1 MRLQEYWGVGP
12 KTSERLQET
21 LGVAAAVEAIESAD
35 VRALTEAGIPAGRAT
50 RILRRAN
57 GDAGMATLGTR
68 DARSVYDELLSLA
81 GEHAVTRHAG
91 DRIRVLTPLP
101 ARAEREAR
109 LDEIEAAREM
119 WAGLDD
125 DARER
130 VLDAFTAY
138 DEAGGTERAAVET
151 ALTLRDIG
159 LDAGP
164 FAPLADTDEGALSEA
179 VGALGYVDSDERG
192 SSGRRTKSVDGDEV
206 LSGADEKLDRLRDRL
221 EAAERLESGAFD
233 LLETVREAG
242 ARNLDDFEHAVADY
256 VAAETELSRED
267 VLGAAADDPVD
278 AADFVSTTLRTLAAD
293 LGERVA
299 EREEVVAA
307 DLRETIEAA
316 RDDIDAAVEAVE
328 DSAFALSLAQ
338 FADAYD
344 LVRPELGGGDGPFG
358 VAAVDARHLFLDG
371 DVQPVTYA
379 VGHHTLSADP
389 QPPADE
395 RVTVLTGA
403 NSGGKTTLL
412 ETLCQVA
419 LLAAMGLPV
428 PAGRAQVGDFDTVV
442 FHRRHAS
449 FNAGVLESTLKSIVP
464 PLSGEGRTLM
474 LVDEFEAITEPGR
487 AADLLGGLVGLTVDR
502 NAVGVYVTHLAED
515 LSPLPAAARIDGIFA
530 EGLTPELALRVD
542 YQPRF
547 GTIGKST
554 PEFIVSRLVA
564 NARNHVER
572 QGFQTLAAAV
582 GEEAV
587 QQTLSDARWRGE
599 TTD

>member
-12 KTSERLQET
+12 KTSDRLQKA
-21 LGVAAAVEAIESAD
+21 LGVAAAVDAIESAD

-101 ARAEREAR
+101 ERSAREAR
-109 LDEIEAAREM
+109 LDEIEAAREA
-119 WAGLDD
+119 WAELDD
-125 DARER
+125 AARDD
-130 VLDAFTAY
+130 VLAAFAAY

-151 ALTLRDIG
+151 ALALRDIG
-159 LDAGP
+159 LDVGP
-164 FAPLADTDEGALSEA
+164 FAPLADADEDALSEA
-179 VGALGYVDSDERG
+179 VGALGYVE
-192 SSGRRTKSVDGDEV
+192 GDDV
-206 LSGADEKLDRLRDRL
+206 LEGADEKLDRLRERL

-293 LGERVA
+293 LRERVD
-299 EREEVVAA
+299 EREASVAA

-316 RDDIDAAVEAVE
+316 RDDIDAAVSAVE
-328 DSAFALSLAQ
+328 DSAFALSLAR
-338 FADAYD
+338 FADTHD
-344 LVRPELGGGDGPFG
+344 LVRPELGGRDGQPFG
-358 VAAVDARHLFLDG
+358 VAAVDARHLFLDD

-428 PAGRAQVGDFDTVV
+428 PATRAQVGDFDTVV

-502 NAVGVYVTHLAED
+502 NAVGVYVTHLADD
-515 LSPLPAAARIDGIFA
+515 LSPLPVAARIDGIFA
-530 EGLTPELALRVD
+530 EGLTPDLELRVD

-547 GTIGKST
+547 GTVGKST

-564 NARNHVER
+564 NAKDNVER

-587 QQTLSDARWRGE
+587 QQTLSDARWRE
-599 TTD
+599 